1 MREMDWW
8 IECADYLLDISLIL
22 KSQRKLSLEEIDRLK
37 RQTANYIK
45 LWYPKIKDGGFI
57 LGHDVNQTQVRRAV
71 RQQFGDTWSQAKQ
84 QKIWWRAV

>member
-1 MREMDWW
+1 MGKFSK
-8 IECADYLLDISLIL
+8 IKIPKKKKIKHYTL
-22 KSQRKLSLEEIDRLK
+22 KKFGKDVVED
-37 RQTANYIK
+37 IK